1 MKQNE
6 RTKMK
11 SKDDNG
17 MKKTTTTATCMKPY
31 RAGGVQILHIAPKKK
46 II

>member
-6 RTKMK
+6 RMKMK

-17 MKKTTTTATCMKPY
+17 MKKTTTTTATCMKPY
-31 RAGGVQILHIAPKKK
+31 RAGGV
-46 II
+46 